1 MGFKIIFS
9 PQSLERLEQI
19 VRVIAQDNPDAA
31 LRFGMKL
38 VDHAQLLSDFPELG
52 VRYQKRPNVRR
63 LLVKPYF
70 IYYRVRQETQTVEIL
85 DFWHG
90 ARQEPILF

>member
-19 VRVIAQDNPDAA
+19 VRHIAQDNPDAA

-38 VDHAQLLSDFPELG
+38 IDHTQILSDFPELG
-52 VRYQKRPNVRR
+52 MPYRRRRNVRR
-63 LLVKPYF
+63 LYYKPYF
-70 IYYRVRQETQTVEIL
+70 IYYRVKLPEQVVEVL
-85 DFWHG
+85 DFWHS

>member
-19 VRVIAQDNPDAA
+19 VRHIAQDNPDAA

-38 VDHAQLLSDFPELG
+38 IDHAQILADFPELG
-52 VRYQKRPNVRR
+52 TPYRKRRNVRR
-63 LLVKPYF
+63 LFCKPYF
-70 IYYRVRQETQTVEIL
+70 IYYRVKPQEQVVEVL
-85 DFWHG
+85 DFWHS